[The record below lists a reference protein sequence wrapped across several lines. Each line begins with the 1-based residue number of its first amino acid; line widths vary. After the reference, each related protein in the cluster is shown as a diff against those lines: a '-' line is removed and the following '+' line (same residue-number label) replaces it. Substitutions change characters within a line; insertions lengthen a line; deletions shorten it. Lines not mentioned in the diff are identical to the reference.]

1 MSAGTE
7 IKSILYELLSLLQ
20 RLATRRRPFARFL
33 VAGFVLLGLAL
44 AVLLPP
50 FRAPDESTHWR
61 LAATRLDRLLHPS
74 HTCTRFG
81 DLGIPFLFP
90 PHAPAP
96 HDHFAANAAQPPGC
110 SPQPR
115 MYGGL
120 LTYPGAVLSLL
131 LFTGETSH
139 GADYVRAYFIGRILQ
154 GLLVALVMWRVATL
168 MLDKGTVGALLILG
182 FTLAGLSLQES
193 FSITA
198 DGVGFA
204 FALMLCAAMT
214 SLDRFRAMDV
224 ALFAFVG
231 YCTSIA
237 KPFLA
242 PVILPAIGA
251 GFVLM
256 RQSVRPRPLVIVIK
270 ELLKLF
276 VPRRRPSVLH
286 AMAWVGFA
294 LCVVS
299 VLATRAD
306 FDSLP
311 MKGNPAAQKAFIL
324 SNPSVFL
331 FDLPQS
337 VLGKIDN
344 LDSYNGPLSLLDA
357 DISPRT
363 VAHFRHLLFA
373 LGLFEIMLVIPRLPL
388 LSGPAQTWGSREA
401 ARPLAR
407 RPWLSILLACLSV
420 VAAIAAGFYGV
431 IASLYLTWTPP
442 GYRFLTGFQS
452 RYAIPF
458 VLLLLGVFAA
468 GLTAVFPPRAHAKA
482 SSEGK
487 VANIASLVIAAVLLA
502 LVLAFLSGLYFDLS
516 VRFA

>member
-1 MSAGTE
+1 M
-7 IKSILYELLSLLQ
+7 KVILQKLSSLLQ
-20 RLATRRRPFARFL
+20 RLDTRRRSFARFL
-33 VAGFVLLGLAL
+33 VAGFVFLGVAL

-61 LAATRLDRLLHPS
+61 LAATRLDKLLHPS

-81 DLGIPFLFP
+81 DFGVPFLFP
-90 PHAPAP
+90 PNARPP
-96 HDHFAANAAQPPGC
+96 HDHVAAMAEQKPGC

-120 LTYPGAVLSLL
+120 LTYPGTVLSLL
-131 LFTGETSH
+131 VFTNQASDGT
-139 GADYVRAYFIGRILQ
+139 DYLRAFFIGRILQ

-168 MLDKGTVGALLILG
+168 MLDKGTVGTLLILG
-182 FTLAGLSLQES
+182 FTLTGLTLQES

-214 SLDRFRAMDV
+214 SLDRFRARDV
-224 ALFAFVG
+224 VLFAFVG

-251 GFVLM
+251 GFVFM
-256 RQSVRPRPLVIVIK
+256 RQSARPRPLGQVIK
-270 ELLKLF
+270 EFMKLF
-276 VPRRRPSVLH
+276 VPRRRPSLLH
-286 AMAWVGFA
+286 AMVWLGFA

-311 MKGNPAAQKAFIL
+311 MKTNPATQKAYLL
-324 SNPSVFL
+324 SHPGIFL
-331 FDLPQS
+331 FNLPQS

-344 LDSYNGPLSLLDA
+344 LDSYNGPLGILDA
-357 DISPRT
+357 AISPWT

-373 LGLFEIMLVIPRLPL
+373 LGLFEAMLVIPRLRPRWR
-388 LSGPAQTWGSREA
+388 PAPG
-401 ARPLAR
+401 R
-407 RPWLSILLACLSV
+407 RPWLSILLSCLSV

-431 IASLYLTWTPP
+431 IASLYLTWTPA
-442 GYRFLTGFQS
+442 GYNRLTGFQS

-468 GLTAVFPPRAHAKA
+468 GLTAVLPPTVPAQARTEDKA
-482 SSEGK
+482 TS
-487 VANIASLVIAAVLLA
+487 IASAVMAVVLLA

-516 VRFA
+516 LRFA